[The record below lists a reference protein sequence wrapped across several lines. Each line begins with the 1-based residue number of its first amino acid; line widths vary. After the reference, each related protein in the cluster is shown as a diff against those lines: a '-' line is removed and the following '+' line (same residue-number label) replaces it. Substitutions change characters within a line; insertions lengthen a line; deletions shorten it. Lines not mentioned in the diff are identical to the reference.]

1 MTTLAWVVG
10 AGGLLGSHVLR
21 VAESDSSLR
30 CFAAPG
36 GRLPWGDEARLDA
49 AFTAGAR
56 AFLRSAPAERCEGWA
71 VLWCAGAGV
80 VASPAEALEADR
92 RAFERFLTAL
102 GEALDATGAGLEGR
116 LVLASSA
123 GGVWGG
129 STERPITE
137 STPPRPLS
145 AYGEMHLARERALAA
160 FVARRPGVRAVVV
173 RLSNLYGPG
182 QRFDKP
188 QGLISHV
195 SRSVLLRRPV
205 HLYVPLDTLR
215 DYLFAED
222 AGPALL
228 AALDAA
234 TGGTP
239 GLRLVASE
247 EPTSIAQVLAVF
259 HHVTRRRVA
268 VVSGLHSAAP
278 LQPAHLTFRSTA
290 GGRSGGRRPTPL
302 LEGIA
307 RVHGHHLAL
316 LEQGRLP
323 APPFAR

>member
-1 MTTLAWVVG
+1 VTTLAWIVG

-21 VAESDSSLR
+21 AAESNPSFR
-30 CFAAPG
+30 CFAPPG
-36 GRLPWGDEARLDA
+36 GRLPWGDAERLDA
-49 AFTAGAR
+49 AFAAATA
-56 AFLRSAPAERCEGWA
+56 AFLRAAGDGAGSDWA
-71 VLWCAGAGV
+71 ILWCAGGGV
-80 VASPAEALEADR
+80 VASPPQELAADR
-92 RAFERFLTAL
+92 RAWEGFLTTL
-102 GEALDATGAGLEGR
+102 GAALDAGPRLEGR
-116 LVLASSA
+116 LLLASSA

-137 STPPRPLS
+137 STPPRPL
-145 AYGEMHLARERALAA
+145 AGYGEMHLGRERALAA
-160 FVARRPGVRAVVV
+160 FVARRPGVRAVVA

-215 DYLFAED
+215 DYFFAED
-222 AGPALL
+222 AGFALV
-228 AALDAA
+228 AALGAA
-234 TGGTP
+234 TGGIP

-247 EPTSIAQVLAVF
+247 EPTSIAELLAVF
-259 HHVTRRRVA
+259 HRVTRRRVA

-278 LQPAHLTFRSTA
+278 LQPRHLTFRSTA
-290 GGRSGGRRPTPL
+290 GGRSDGRRRTPL

-316 LEQGRLP
+316 LGQGRLS
-323 APPFAR
+323 APPLAG